1 MTEFYNLVNSIAEN
15 KLLVFLISTI
25 LGFLLNFFLSLA
37 GFNWLKT
44 MNQRLIYII
53 FPPAMSVISWT
64 IAGNLGLSL
73 GMIGA
78 LSIVRFRTPV
88 KSPIELIFYFVLI
101 VIGISITVA
110 PIYTL
115 LIFVLASLVPFLFKY
130 VYNLGDGYYE
140 FSENET
146 ELSKLS
152 LANFIMTGEEKN
164 ILDTIKKMNHKLLD
178 LKNNEDET
186 FNLSFEIQNLEKY
199 EDLKSQLKICGKI
212 QKSEFNVVWLPYCVL

>member
-15 KLLVFLISTI
+15 KLIVFFISTI

-88 KSPIELIFYFVLI
+88 KSPIELVFYFVLI

-115 LIFVLASLVPFLFKY
+115 LIFVLACLAPLLFKY
-130 VYNLGDGYYE
+130 AYNLGDGYYE
-140 FSENET
+140 FSENEA
-146 ELSKLS
+146 ELSRLS
-152 LANFIMTGEEKN
+152 LANFVMTGEEKN
-164 ILDTIKKMNHKLLD
+164 IFNIIKNMNHKLLD

-186 FNLSFEIQNLEKY
+186 FNLSFEVQNLEKY
-199 EDLKSQLKICGKI
+199 EDLKNQLETCGKI
-212 QKSEFNVVWLPYCVL
+212 QKSEFIS

>member
-88 KSPIELIFYFVLI
+88 KSPIELVFYFVLI

-115 LIFVLASLVPFLFKY
+115 LIFVLACLAPFLFKY

-212 QKSEFNVVWLPYCVL
+212 QKSEFIS

>member
-1 MTEFYNLVNSIAEN
+1 MSEFYNLVNSIAEN

-88 KSPIELIFYFVLI
+88 KSPIELVFYFVLI
-101 VIGISITVA
+101 VMGISITVA

-115 LIFVLASLVPFLFKY
+115 LIFVLACLAPFLFKY

-212 QKSEFNVVWLPYCVL
+212 QKSEFIS

>member
-88 KSPIELIFYFVLI
+88 KSPIELVFYFVLI
-101 VIGISITVA
+101 VMGISITVA

-115 LIFVLASLVPFLFKY
+115 LIFVLACLAPFLFKY

-212 QKSEFNVVWLPYCVL
+212 QKSEFIS

>member
-88 KSPIELIFYFVLI
+88 KSPIELVFYFVLI
-101 VIGISITVA
+101 VMGISITVA

-115 LIFVLASLVPFLFKY
+115 LIFVLTCLAPFLFKY

-152 LANFIMTGEEKN
+152 LANFIMTGEEKD

-212 QKSEFNVVWLPYCVL
+212 QKSEFIS

>member
-1 MTEFYNLVNSIAEN
+1 MSEFYNLVNLIAEN
-15 KLLVFLISTI
+15 KLLVFFVSTI

-44 MNQRLIYII
+44 MNQRLIYMI

-64 IAGNLGLSL
+64 ISGNLGLSL

-88 KSPIELIFYFVLI
+88 KSPIELVFYFVLI

-110 PIYTL
+110 PIYTF
-115 LIFVLASLVPFLFKY
+115 LIFVLTCIAPLFFKY
-130 VYNLGDGYYE
+130 LFNLGDGYYE
-140 FSENET
+140 FSENES

-152 LANFIMTGEEKN
+152 LANFILTGEEKN
-164 ILDTIKKMNHKLLD
+164 IIECIKRMDHKLLD
-178 LKNNEDET
+178 LKNNEDES
-186 FNLSFEIQNLEKY
+186 FNLSFEVSNLDKY
-199 EDLKSQLKICGKI
+199 EDLKNQLKICGKV
-212 QKSEFNVVWLPYCVL
+212 QKSEFIS

>member
-1 MTEFYNLVNSIAEN
+1 MSEFYNLVNSIAEN
-15 KLLVFLISTI
+15 KLLVFVLSTI

-88 KSPIELIFYFVLI
+88 KSPVELVFYFVLI

-115 LIFVLASLVPFLFKY
+115 LIFVLASLAPFLFKY
-130 VYNLGDGYYE
+130 LYNLGDGYYE
-140 FSENET
+140 FSENEI
-146 ELSKLS
+146 ELSKIS
-152 LANFIMTGEEKN
+152 LANFVLNGQEKN
-164 ILDTIKKMNHKLLD
+164 ILESVKNMNYKLLD
-178 LKNNEDET
+178 LKSNEDDT
-186 FNLSFEIQNLEKY
+186 INLSFEVSNLKNY
-199 EDLKSQLKICGKI
+199 EDLKNQLKICGKV
-212 QKSEFNVVWLPYCVL
+212 QKSEFIS

>member
-1 MTEFYNLVNSIAEN
+1 MSEFYNLVNSIAEN
-15 KLLVFLISTI
+15 KLLVFFVSTI

-44 MNQRLIYII
+44 MNQRLIYMI

-64 IAGNLGLSL
+64 ISGNLGLSL

-88 KSPIELIFYFVLI
+88 KSPIELVFYFVLI

-110 PIYTL
+110 PIYTF
-115 LIFVLASLVPFLFKY
+115 LIFVLTCIAPLFFKY
-130 VYNLGDGYYE
+130 LFNLGDGYYE
-140 FSENET
+140 FSENES

-152 LANFIMTGEEKN
+152 LANFILTGEEKN
-164 ILDTIKKMNHKLLD
+164 IIECIKKMDHKLLD
-178 LKNNEDET
+178 LKNNEDES
-186 FNLSFEIQNLEKY
+186 FNLSFEVSNLDKY
-199 EDLKSQLKICGKI
+199 EDLKNQLKICGKV
-212 QKSEFNVVWLPYCVL
+212 QKSEFIS

>member
-25 LGFLLNFFLSLA
+25 LGFSLNFFLSLA

-88 KSPIELIFYFVLI
+88 KSPIELVFYFVLI
-101 VIGISITVA
+101 VMGISITVA

-115 LIFVLASLVPFLFKY
+115 LIFVLACLVPFLFKY

-186 FNLSFEIQNLEKY
+186 FNLSFEVQNLEKY

-212 QKSEFNVVWLPYCVL
+212 QKSEFIS

>member
-1 MTEFYNLVNSIAEN
+1 MSEFYNLVNSIAEN
-15 KLLVFLISTI
+15 KLLVFIISTL

-88 KSPIELIFYFVLI
+88 KSPVELVFYFVLI

-115 LIFVLASLVPFLFKY
+115 LIFVLASLAPFIFKHL
-130 VYNLGDGYYE
+130 YNLGDSYYE

-146 ELSKLS
+146 ELSKIS
-152 LANFIMTGEEKN
+152 LANFVLSGEEKN
-164 ILDTIKKMNHKLLD
+164 ILKSIKNMNYKLLD
-178 LKNNEDET
+178 LKSNEDDT
-186 FNLSFEIQNLEKY
+186 VNLSFEVLNLDNY
-199 EDLKSQLKICGKI
+199 EDLKNQLKICGKV
-212 QKSEFNVVWLPYCVL
+212 QKSEFIS

>member
-1 MTEFYNLVNSIAEN
+1 MSEFYNLVNSIAEN
-15 KLLVFLISTI
+15 KLLVFIISTI
-25 LGFLLNFFLSLA
+25 LGFSLNFFLSLA

-88 KSPIELIFYFVLI
+88 KSPVELVFYFVLI

-115 LIFVLASLVPFLFKY
+115 LIFVLASLAPFLFKY
-130 VYNLGDGYYE
+130 LYNLGDSYYE

-146 ELSKLS
+146 ELSKIS
-152 LANFIMTGEEKN
+152 LANFVLTGEEKN
-164 ILDTIKKMNHKLLD
+164 ILKSIKDMNYKLLD
-178 LKNNEDET
+178 LKSNEDDT
-186 FNLSFEIQNLEKY
+186 INLSFEVLNLENY
-199 EDLKSQLKICGKI
+199 EDLKNQLKICGQV
-212 QKSEFNVVWLPYCVL
+212 QKSEFIS

>member
-1 MTEFYNLVNSIAEN
+1 MSEFYNLVNSIAEN
-15 KLLVFLISTI
+15 KLLVFILSTI

-88 KSPIELIFYFVLI
+88 KSPVELVFYFVLI

-115 LIFVLASLVPFLFKY
+115 LIFVLASLAPFLFKY
-130 VYNLGDGYYE
+130 LYNLGDSYYE

-146 ELSKLS
+146 ELSKTS
-152 LANFIMTGEEKN
+152 LANFVLSGEEKN
-164 ILDTIKKMNHKLLD
+164 ILKSIRNMNYKLLD
-178 LKNNEDET
+178 LKSNEDDT
-186 FNLSFEIQNLEKY
+186 INLSFEVLNLETY
-199 EDLKSQLKICGKI
+199 EDLKNQLKICAKV
-212 QKSEFNVVWLPYCVL
+212 QKSEFIS